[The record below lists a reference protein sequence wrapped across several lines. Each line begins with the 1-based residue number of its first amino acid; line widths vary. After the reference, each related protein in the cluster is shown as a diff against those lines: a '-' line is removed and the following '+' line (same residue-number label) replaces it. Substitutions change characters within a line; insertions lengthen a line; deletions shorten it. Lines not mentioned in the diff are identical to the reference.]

1 MTKTMSEVNLNR
13 LKLLDS
19 KELMEVNGGIDPAS
33 LTIAIAFGVG
43 AIIGFLDGRG
53 VTHVGDDIKR
63 FFKNIFG
70 RKE

>member
-1 MTKTMSEVNLNR
+1 MLEANLNSAR
-13 LKLLDS
+13 LHTLDS
-19 KELMEVNGGIDPAS
+19 NELMEVNGGIDPAS

-53 VTHVGDDIKR
+53 VTHVGEDVKR

-70 RKE
+70 RRE